1 MAGIFKNLDQSD
13 ARVTPF
19 RAYKRFS
26 GTSTYTTYSAILDT
40 RAEDLGNNPLVPAS
54 GSDFTT
60 NYVLK
65 NSVWNSIDSQYFR
78 YYYSNAK
85 ASFGQIDYVNHPRY
99 LRGDAV
105 VISIPQSKF
114 GEEIE
119 PTSFTFT
126 SNGAV
131 IVDDL
136 YGNLVTT
143 TPSRWTAGGEISSSN
158 IVFSL
163 KPSNYTKQFAKT
175 LNNSFLYGSD
185 FYQSTVKLNN
195 VAITSSTY
203 ETTIQTT
210 KLSGTTS
217 SIVIDPNGEKINELF
232 NFPSKNFTITFT
244 YATSSGASSCVL
256 LEKKAVDEV
265 IRIDENGSTY
275 FQPIFR
281 YPYRLTHVTESNKI
295 YFEKSNGI
303 TTLLHTSS
311 FTYNQAYPLALQR
324 SGSTYVLYNGANT
337 SSVVDTLASQEKFC
351 LNKASIYIGAD
362 QFGNSGSSARFGN
375 LYFYN
380 TALSK
385 TQYNSLTSSF
395 GFNNPYHVVGMVS
408 RKQGLVVVTDAD
420 LISNINSVGIS
431 ALEYRGTTTIYEN
444 EYGCT
449 ISPGEFNYTN
459 NPTAQYYNQV
469 SNQFE
474 LSDFAT
480 GSSFVPYV
488 TRVGLYNDSNDL
500 LVIGTLSH
508 PIQPPQNVDTTFILR
523 YDM

>member
-26 GTSTYTTYSAILDT
+26 GTSAFTTYSAILDT
-40 RAEDLGNNPLVPAS
+40 RPEDLGNNPLVPAS

-65 NSVWNSIDSQYFR
+65 NSVWNSVDSQFFR
-78 YYYSNAK
+78 HYYSNAK
-85 ASFGQIDYVNHPRY
+85 ASFGQIDHINHPRH
-99 LRGDAV
+99 LRDNAV

-126 SNGAV
+126 TKGTV

-136 YGNLVTT
+136 YGNLITT
-143 TPSRWTAGGEISSSN
+143 TPSRWTSGGEISSSN

-163 KPSNYTKQFAKT
+163 KPSLYTKQRSNT
-175 LNNSFLYGSD
+175 LNNTFLYGAD
-185 FYQSTVKLNN
+185 LYQSTVTLNN
-195 VAITSSTY
+195 VVVTSSLS
-203 ETTIQTT
+203 ETVLRTARVA
-210 KLSGTTS
+210 STTS
-217 SIVIDPNGEKINELF
+217 SIVISPNGNKINELY
-232 NFPSKNFTITFT
+232 NFISKNFTITLSYT
-244 YATSSGASSCVL
+244 TSSGASSCIL
-256 LEKKAVDEV
+256 LEKRAVEEV
-265 IRIDENGSTY
+265 IRGDENGNA
-275 FQPIFR
+275 FVQPIFR
-281 YPYRLTHVTESNKI
+281 YPYKLTHVTESNKI
-295 YFEKSNGI
+295 CFEKSNGV

-311 FTYNQAYPLALQR
+311 FVYNHSYPLALQR
-324 SGSTYVLYNGANT
+324 SGSTYNLFNGDNT
-337 SSVVDTLASQEKFC
+337 STFTDTLSSQEIYC
-351 LNKASIYIGAD
+351 TNNASIYIGAD
-362 QFGNSGSSARFGN
+362 QFGNSGSSAAFGSI
-375 LYFYN
+375 YFYN
-380 TALSK
+380 TALTK
-385 TQYNSLTSSF
+385 AQYNSLTASF
-395 GFNNPYHVVGMVS
+395 GYNNPYHVVGMIS
-408 RKQGLVVVTDAD
+408 RKQGLAVVTDVD
-420 LISNINSVGIS
+420 VISNINSVGIS
-431 ALEYRGTTTIYEN
+431 ALDYRGTTTIFEN
-444 EYGCT
+444 EYSCT
-449 ISPGEFNYTN
+449 ISPGEFNFTN

-469 SNQFE
+469 RNQFE

-488 TRVGLYNDSNDL
+488 TRVGLYNDSNEL